1 VAIRKYEREKNL
13 ASFYF
18 LATCRNLGQN
28 LAIFFGIE
36 IWREKNPKTVNFSP
50 I

>member
-1 VAIRKYEREKNL
+1 M
-13 ASFYF
+13 F
-18 LATCRNLGQN
+18 LATCCNLGQN

-36 IWREKNPKTVNFSP
+36 IWREKTPKTEKKIKKSP